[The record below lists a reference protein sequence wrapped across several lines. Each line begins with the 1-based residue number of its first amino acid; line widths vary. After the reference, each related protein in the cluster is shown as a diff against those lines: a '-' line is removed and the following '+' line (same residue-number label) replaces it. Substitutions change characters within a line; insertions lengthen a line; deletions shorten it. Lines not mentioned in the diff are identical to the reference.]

1 MINSFPQELLQK
13 KCHKIVCEALGEKY
27 IKLSVEDFTLSE
39 SAEHDTTAVVC
50 MLVFSNNW
58 GNLQIEGSGVGM
70 VDALFNSMLAVFCK
84 DFFSLRQVQ
93 FEDFSMEVKFSSFK
107 VRPTDAPVEIKV
119 ALINQRKKR
128 IYFSSQS
135 RSITTAI
142 INTITKTFEYLINAE
157 MAFRQLRCDIAEAQK
172 RNRTDLVRKYTS
184 DMADL
189 VNIVSYEDVF

>member
-1 MINSFPQELLQK
+1 MINSFPQELFQK
-13 KCHKIVCEALGEKY
+13 KCHKIVCETLGEKY

-39 SAEHDTTAVVC
+39 SAEKDTTTVVC
-50 MLVFSNNW
+50 MLAFSNNW

-70 VDALFNSMLAVFCK
+70 VDALFNSMLSVFCK
-84 DFFSLRQVQ
+84 DFFSLSHLQ

-107 VRPTDAPVEIKV
+107 VRPTDARVEIKV
-119 ALINQRKKR
+119 ALINRQKKR

-142 INTITKTFEYLINAE
+142 INTITTTFEYLINAE
-157 MAFRQLRCDIAEAQK
+157 LAFKQLKWDIAEAQE
-172 RNRTDLVRKYTS
+172 RNRTDLVGKYTS

-189 VNIVSYEDVF
+189 VNVVSYEDIF